1 MTAATLVVV
10 TAAVFAWGALSA
22 RLERSALTAPIVF
35 LVVGVLL
42 SPAMPSAAPPPAE
55 SFRLLT
61 EVTLV
66 WVLFSDA
73 ARVGL
78 RELRSDAGIYGRLL
92 GLALPSTVVLGWLV
106 AAAILPGVDAW
117 LALLVGAALAPTDA
131 ALGAPVMNDP
141 RVPKRISGI
150 LNVESGLNDG
160 IVTPVVLIAL
170 AGVAAEGD
178 EATGL
183 SHAALELLL
192 GALAGGLVG
201 TAGGG
206 LLRVAR
212 RRAWVDEE
220 FAGPAVLALAL
231 LAYAV
236 ALACGG
242 NGFVAAFVGGLAFGS
257 AAGRASPRAV
267 FYVEQ
272 TGALAGLLVW
282 TLFGAV
288 AVPVVVD
295 TATWQLVLYAVL
307 SVTALRMVP
316 VFVAL
321 AGSGLGRRAALF
333 VGWFGPRGLASVVF
347 ALLAVEDLGHRA
359 DPAVAVIVLTVLLS
373 VVVHGATAAPF
384 AARFGPGLLPASV
397 TPSAGGDAGAGS

>member
-1 MTAATLVVV
+1 
-10 TAAVFAWGALSA
+10 
-22 RLERSALTAPIVF
+22 
-35 LVVGVLL
+35 
-42 SPAMPSAAPPPAE
+42 
-55 SFRLLT
+55 
-61 EVTLV
+61 LV

-106 AAAILPGVDAW
+106 AAAILPGIDAW

-212 RRAWVDEE
+212 RRGWVDEE
-220 FAGPAVLALAL
+220 FAGPAVL
-231 LAYAV
+231 
-236 ALACGG
+236 
-242 NGFVAAFVGGLAFGS
+242 
-257 AAGRASPRAV
+257 
-267 FYVEQ
+267 
-272 TGALAGLLVW
+272 
-282 TLFGAV
+282 
-288 AVPVVVD
+288 
-295 TATWQLVLYAVL
+295 
-307 SVTALRMVP
+307 
-316 VFVAL
+316 
-321 AGSGLGRRAALF
+321 
-333 VGWFGPRGLASVVF
+333 
-347 ALLAVEDLGHRA
+347 
-359 DPAVAVIVLTVLLS
+359 
-373 VVVHGATAAPF
+373 
-384 AARFGPGLLPASV
+384 
-397 TPSAGGDAGAGS
+397 